1 MKPQTIALIWLLPLI
16 CFTTSCYETA
26 EEVYEPGQSEL
37 FFPLK
42 TGNSWTFMEYVTDT
56 TTTWPNRVKTVSIT
70 KDSAI
75 VKWLVIGSMVS
86 GNEEFYHIEVRY
98 PDFPERKG
106 YFTIS
111 NRHNRIYHATEN
123 GYSPFRY
130 NQYNFMPRYLM
141 HFDYYTLDYGKPYPQ
156 DGQSE
161 FSTGWHVVTRLGTL
175 PAVKGV
181 YKYYLSGHFG
191 NFTETS
197 AWFFSPLVGA
207 TRYSYNKMQEN
218 RNSAWGITLWKN
230 FTCEGRLISCRL
242 N

>member
-1 MKPQTIALIWLLPLI
+1 MKPRVSIHIAIVALFFSI
-16 CFTTSCYETA
+16 TSCYETA
-26 EEVYEPGQSEL
+26 EELYVPGQGEH

-42 TGNSWTFMEYVTDT
+42 TGNKWTFVEYLHKT
-56 TTTWPNRVKTVSIT
+56 TTTWPSGVRTDTYS
-70 KDSAI
+70 KDSAK
-75 VKWLVIGSMVS
+75 VVWVVTGSTAL
-86 GNEEFYHIEVRY
+86 NNDEFFHIEVRY

-106 YFTIS
+106 SFTVS
-111 NRHNRIYHATEN
+111 NRHNRIYQASQN

-130 NQYNFMPRYLM
+130 NSNYIPQYLM
-141 HFDYYTLDYGKPYPQ
+141 HFDYFTLDYGTPYPQ

-161 FSTGWHVVTRLGTL
+161 FSTGWHVITPLGTL
-175 PAVKGV
+175 PAAKGV

-197 AWFFSPLVGA
+197 TWFFSPLVGA

-218 RNSAWGITLWKN
+218 RNSAWDITSWQN
-230 FTCEGRLISCRL
+230 FTCEGQLVSCHL